1 MKNLSVSTPPPFK
14 KMKKTFFIILVM
26 FTMVSI
32 QNIQAQDDAQ
42 LEIALMGILSE
53 LHYEDKSDK
62 YYFSVETDKIASWR
76 TNSTSYISKQ
86 WMNFVDIDM
95 DVTSVDD
102 NEDGTYTVTLACKDG
117 KNYKTITYSEKGKKV
132 TNEKAD
138 VMFFLKFNSKGEADA
153 FMAKLKKA
161 IGN

>member
-1 MKNLSVSTPPPFK
+1 
-14 KMKKTFFIILVM
+14 
-26 FTMVSI
+26 
-32 QNIQAQDDAQ
+32 
-42 LEIALMGILSE
+42 
-53 LHYEDKSDK
+53 
-62 YYFSVETDKIASWR
+62 
-76 TNSTSYISKQ
+76 
-86 WMNFVDIDM
+86 MNFVDIDM

-161 IGN
+161 MEN